1 MQLPSALAG
10 DGREDRDMESVP
22 GTGSGCGSM
31 PCGDCGQ
38 KCNVC
43 PWSVH
48 GLSMVGGAGLTKGE
62 NSVALAVSVRSSLGA
77 ALVWQSSADSPG

>member
-1 MQLPSALAG
+1 MAARTGTWKAYPVQAA
-10 DGREDRDMESVP
+10 DVDRCHAVTVGKNAM
-22 GTGSGCGSM
+22 
-31 PCGDCGQ
+31 
-38 KCNVC
+38 
-43 PWSVH
+43 SVH